1 MGGYIQGGGHSP
13 LSSLYG
19 IAADHVLE
27 FGVVTPVGEF
37 VTANSTSNTDLFWAL
52 RGGGGATFG
61 IVTSVTIKA
70 FPDMPVSTATWT
82 FSTAT
87 LGKDRFWK
95 AVRACVDRFI
105 PHADAGTYG
114 YFTILPAGADL
125 VFNMQPLFAPN
136 QTSAQ
141 LNTLLTPLFTALQS
155 LNVPFS
161 PKITQYKGFYPAWQA
176 QFPLEPMSDVQGATA
191 SRLFP
196 RSNFASET
204 GRNITFGVI
213 QEAVNAGGTI
223 IAFNMAPT
231 LARGGNPDNAVN
243 PAWRNSVLHAI
254 TGRQWGVK
262 ATAQDV
268 LAARTSLTNVT
279 MQRWR
284 DVTPG
289 SGSYLN
295 EADRL
300 EPNWQQSFWGD
311 KYAKLLEIKKD
322 LDPKNVLWAVN
333 SVGSEGW
340 FVQSVDGLPNE
351 NGKLCRVNGT
361 TTA

>member
-1 MGGYIQGGGHSP
+1 
-13 LSSLYG
+13 
-19 IAADHVLE
+19 
-27 FGVVTPVGEF
+27 
-37 VTANSTSNTDLFWAL
+37 
-52 RGGGGATFG
+52 
-61 IVTSVTIKA
+61 
-70 FPDMPVSTATWT
+70 
-82 FSTAT
+82 
-87 LGKDRFWK
+87 
-95 AVRACVDRFI
+95 VDRFI